1 MFAQDQVAELPPPA
15 RPGTAAARRS
25 PRSAATATSAS
36 SPTRSSSP
44 ARSATPSQ
52 IGDTGAADG
61 TCHTGQ
67 RTSGSRERLAPNGRL
82 VALIHELAHA
92 LVAVDDQAPELDYA
106 EGELIAES
114 VAWTCCQ
121 TVGLDTSANSIPYLA
136 SWAEQASLE
145 VLERAAA
152 LTGRLADRIEHALLD
167 DDAGEDSE
175 IGSVRVTQHG

>member
-1 MFAQDQVAELPPPA
+1 MA
-15 RPGTAAARRS
+15 
-25 PRSAATATSAS
+25 
-36 SPTRSSSP
+36 
-44 ARSATPSQ
+44 
-52 IGDTGAADG
+52 
-61 TCHTGQ
+61 
-67 RTSGSRERLAPNGRL
+67 
-82 VALIHELAHA
+82 
-92 LVAVDDQAPELDYA
+92 AVDDQAPALDYA

-136 SWAEQASLE
+136 SWAEQASLD

-167 DDAGEDSE
+167 DTREEVDG

>member
-1 MFAQDQVAELPPPA
+1 MAAGQRVRA
-15 RPGTAAARRS
+15 RPGRRTATAGRARYRCRRRS
-25 PRSAATATSAS
+25 PRSPATATNAS
-36 SPTRSSSP
+36 SRGSSSSP

-52 IGDTGAADG
+52 IADTGAADG

-67 RTSGSRERLAPNGRL
+67 RQIRIAERLAPNGRL

-121 TVGLDTSANSIPYLA
+121 TVGLDSSANSIPYLA
-136 SWAEQASLE
+136 SWAEQASLD

-152 LTGRLADRIEHALLD
+152 LTGRLADRIEQALLED
-167 DDAGEDSE
+167 DPGRGFRDWLS
-175 IGSVRVTQHG
+175 